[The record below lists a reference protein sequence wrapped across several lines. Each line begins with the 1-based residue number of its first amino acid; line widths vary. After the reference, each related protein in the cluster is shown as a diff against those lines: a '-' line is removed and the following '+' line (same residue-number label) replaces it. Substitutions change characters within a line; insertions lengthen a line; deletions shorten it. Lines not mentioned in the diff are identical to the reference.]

1 MANDSL
7 LAPIVSAWLKK
18 ISLAWD
24 FKQEEFGR
32 DAEICTQFFD
42 GPYDFMYGLRRG
54 TNGAGFTFTGNT
66 DDFPRP
72 TFAMTVNKVAEM
84 VQLFGPT
91 LYSRN
96 PIRKVNPRKVP
107 EIPSGAF
114 APFDPNVFGQLFQQF
129 SSINEKQRAIDE
141 ARATLLQEYL
151 NFTPDA
157 MNLKDHSRRAI
168 DEALIKGMGVLW
180 TRPFVSP
187 STGKKFIGSFYDTV
201 DNLVIDPDMETISE
215 AGWIAKRCVH
225 PVWQVEKD
233 FGLNPGTL
241 SGHMESYNQQGN
253 VSSEGGIMDYK
264 RKQGKTNDL
273 LVYWKVYSKVGAGGR
288 LSGVA
293 QEMMEPLEAYG
304 DYAYLAVCDK
314 VDYPLNLPPDIQNT
328 ADDNEIRRRLEWDTP
343 FWADDSWPFTPI
355 IFHERPRKVW
365 PMSHLK
371 PGLGELK
378 FINWVYSF
386 VASKIR
392 VSCRDF
398 LAMKKSLGEEIKS
411 TILHGN
417 DYELLEIDETHGT
430 VGEVVQFLQHPN
442 FNSDIWRVLE
452 AVEKNF
458 EKRVGLTELVY
469 GETAASYR
477 SASEAQVKSDQTR
490 IRPDD
495 MYNKVEDSMTDV
507 AKKEAL
513 ASRWHI
519 TGKDVVHIMGK
530 PIAFLWDQIIVS
542 SDPADICHNLEYRI
556 AAGSARKPNKQ
567 READNMSQAMQNL
580 FPNLWSYAA
589 GTGDYGPV
597 NSLLEDWAKSLDL
610 DITKYLIKPPP
621 PPPPGQQPPPGGEQQ
636 GEQPQQQGQQ
646 PQGQPQQGQP
656 QAQ

>member
-1 MANDSL
+1 MASDSL

-18 ISLAWD
+18 IQLAWD
-24 FKQEEFGR
+24 FKQDEFGR
-32 DAEICTQFFD
+32 DAETCMQFFD

-54 TNGAGFTFTGNT
+54 NNGNGFTFTGNA

-91 LYSRN
+91 LYARN
-96 PIRKVNPRKVP
+96 PVRKVNPRTVP
-107 EIPSGAF
+107 EIPAGAF
-114 APFDPNVFGQLFQQF
+114 APFDPNQFGVLFQQLND
-129 SSINEKQRAIDE
+129 INEKQRAVDE
-141 ARATLLQEYL
+141 ARSTMLEQYL

-157 MNLKDHSRRAI
+157 LNLKDHSRRAI

-201 DNLVIDPDMETISE
+201 DNLVIDPDMETIDE
-215 AGWIAKRCVH
+215 AGWIAKRCVD
-225 PVWQVEKD
+225 PVWQVERD
-233 FGLNPGTL
+233 FGLMPGTL
-241 SGHMESYNQQGN
+241 SGHLESYNQQGN
-253 VSSEGGIMDYK
+253 ISAEGSVMDYK

-273 LVYWKVYSKVGAGGR
+273 LVYWKIYSKVGVGGR

-293 QEMMEPLEAYG
+293 QEMMEPLEGYG

-314 VDYPLNLPPDIQNT
+314 VDYPLNIPPDVQNT
-328 ADDNEIRRRLEWDTP
+328 ADDNEIRKRLEWDTP
-343 FWADDSWPFTPI
+343 FWANDSWPFTPI
-355 IFHERPRKVW
+355 VFHERPRKVW

-386 VASKIR
+386 VASKIL

-398 LAMKKSLGEEIKS
+398 LALKKSLGEEIKS

-452 AVEKNF
+452 AVERNF

-495 MYNKVEDSMTDV
+495 MANKVEDAMTDV

-519 TGKDVVHIMGK
+519 TGRDVVNVLGK
-530 PIAFLWDQIIVS
+530 PMAFLWDQLVVS
-542 SDPADICHNLEYRI
+542 SDPSDICHNLEYRI
-556 AAGSARKPNKQ
+556 AAGSTRKPNRQ

-580 FPNLWSYAA
+580 FPNLWSYAS
-589 GTGDYGPV
+589 GTGDYTAV
-597 NSLLEDWAKSLDL
+597 NALLQDWAKSLDL
-610 DITKYLIKPPP
+610 DITKYLIQPPP
-621 PPPPGQQPPPGGEQQ
+621 PPPPGSQPPPEQQGGEQQ
-636 GEQPQQQGQQ
+636 QTQGQEV
-646 PQGQPQQGQP
+646 QQ
-656 QAQ
+656 

>member
-1 MANDSL
+1 MATSDSL
-7 LAPIVSAWLKK
+7 LAPVVSAWLKK
-18 ISLAWD
+18 IQLAWD

-32 DAEICTQFFD
+32 DAETCMQFFD

-54 TNGAGFTFTGNT
+54 TNGNGFTFTGNA

-84 VQLFGPT
+84 VQLFGPI
-91 LYSRN
+91 LYARN
-96 PIRKVNPRKVP
+96 PIRKVNPRVVP

-114 APFDPNVFGQLFQQF
+114 APFDPNVFGPLFQKLND
-129 SSINEKQRAIDE
+129 INTIQRSVDE
-141 ARATLLQEYL
+141 SRSVMLENYL
-151 NFTPDA
+151 NYTPDA
-157 MNLKDHSRRAI
+157 LNLKDHARRAV

-180 TRPFVSP
+180 TRPYMSP

-201 DNLVIDPDMETISE
+201 DNLVIDPDMETIAE

-233 FGLNPGTL
+233 FGLMPGTL
-241 SGHMESYNQQGN
+241 SGNLESYNQQGN
-253 VSSEGGIMDYK
+253 ISSEGSLMDYK

-273 LVYWKVYSKVGAGGR
+273 LVYWKIYSKVGVGGR
-288 LSGVA
+288 LSGVSK
-293 QEMMEPLEAYG
+293 EMMEPLDGYG

-314 VDYPLNLPPDIQNT
+314 VDYPLNVPPDIQNT
-328 ADDNEIRRRLEWDTP
+328 ADDTEIKKRLEWDTP
-343 FWADDSWPFTPI
+343 FWANDNWPFTPI

-430 VGEVVQFLQHPN
+430 VNEVVQFLQHPN

-452 AVEKNF
+452 AVERNF

-495 MYNKVEDSMTDV
+495 MANKVEDAMTDV

-513 ASRWHI
+513 AARWHI
-519 TGKDVVHIMGK
+519 TGRDVVNIMGK
-530 PIAFLWDQIIVS
+530 PMAFLWDQLIVS

-556 AAGSARKPNKQ
+556 AADSVRKPNRQ

-580 FPNLWSYAA
+580 FPNLWSYAS
-589 GTGDYGPV
+589 GTGDYSAV
-597 NSLLEDWAKSLDL
+597 NSLLQDWAKSLDL
-610 DITKYLIKPPP
+610 DVTKYLIQPPP
-621 PPPPGQQPPPGGEQQ
+621 PQPQAAPEAGGGQPAPEEQQ
-636 GEQPQQQGQQ
+636 QQQQQ
-646 PQGQPQQGQP
+646 PQGG
-656 QAQ
+656 

>member
-1 MANDSL
+1 MASDSL

-18 ISLAWD
+18 IQLAWD
-24 FKQEEFGR
+24 FKQDEFGR
-32 DAEICTQFFD
+32 DAETCMQFFD

-54 TNGAGFTFTGNT
+54 NNGNGFTFTGNA

-91 LYSRN
+91 LYARN
-96 PIRKVNPRKVP
+96 PVRKVNPRTVP
-107 EIPSGAF
+107 EIPAGAF
-114 APFDPNVFGQLFQQF
+114 APFDPNQFGMLFQQLND
-129 SSINEKQRAIDE
+129 INEKQRAVDE
-141 ARATLLQEYL
+141 ARSTMLEQYL

-157 MNLKDHSRRAI
+157 LNLKDHSRRAI

-201 DNLVIDPDMETISE
+201 DNLVIDPDMETIDE
-215 AGWIAKRCVH
+215 AGWIAKRCVD
-225 PVWQVEKD
+225 PVWQVERD
-233 FGLNPGTL
+233 FGLMPGTL
-241 SGHMESYNQQGN
+241 SGHLESYNQQGN
-253 VSSEGGIMDYK
+253 ISAEGSVMDYK

-273 LVYWKVYSKVGAGGR
+273 LVYWKIYSKVGVGGR

-293 QEMMEPLEAYG
+293 QEMMEPLEGYG

-314 VDYPLNLPPDIQNT
+314 VDYPLNIPPDIQNT
-328 ADDNEIRRRLEWDTP
+328 ADDNEIRKRLEWDTP
-343 FWADDSWPFTPI
+343 FWANDSWPFTPI
-355 IFHERPRKVW
+355 VFHERPRRVW

-398 LAMKKSLGEEIKS
+398 LALKKSLGEEIKS

-452 AVEKNF
+452 AVERNF

-495 MYNKVEDSMTDV
+495 MANKVEDAMTDV

-519 TGKDVVHIMGK
+519 TGRDVVNVLGK
-530 PIAFLWDQIIVS
+530 PMAFLWDQLVVS
-542 SDPADICHNLEYRI
+542 SDPSDICHNLEYRI
-556 AAGSARKPNKQ
+556 AAGSTRKPNRQ

-580 FPNLWSYAA
+580 FPNLWSYAS
-589 GTGDYGPV
+589 GTGDYTAV
-597 NSLLEDWAKSLDL
+597 NALLQDWAKSLDL
-610 DITKYLIKPPP
+610 DITKYLIQPPP
-621 PPPPGQQPPPGGEQQ
+621 PPPPDSQPPPEQQGGEQQ
-636 GEQPQQQGQQ
+636 QTQGQEV
-646 PQGQPQQGQP
+646 QQ
-656 QAQ
+656 

>member
-1 MANDSL
+1 
-7 LAPIVSAWLKK
+7 
-18 ISLAWD
+18 
-24 FKQEEFGR
+24 
-32 DAEICTQFFD
+32 
-42 GPYDFMYGLRRG
+42 
-54 TNGAGFTFTGNT
+54 
-66 DDFPRP
+66 
-72 TFAMTVNKVAEM
+72 
-84 VQLFGPT
+84 
-91 LYSRN
+91 
-96 PIRKVNPRKVP
+96 
-107 EIPSGAF
+107 
-114 APFDPNVFGQLFQQF
+114 
-129 SSINEKQRAIDE
+129 
-141 ARATLLQEYL
+141 
-151 NFTPDA
+151 
-157 MNLKDHSRRAI
+157 
-168 DEALIKGMGVLW
+168 
-180 TRPFVSP
+180 
-187 STGKKFIGSFYDTV
+187 V
-201 DNLVIDPDMETISE
+201 DNLVIDPDMETIAE

-233 FGLNPGTL
+233 FGLMPGTL
-241 SGHMESYNQQGN
+241 SGNLESYNQQGN
-253 VSSEGGIMDYK
+253 ISSEGSLMDYK

-273 LVYWKVYSKVGAGGR
+273 LVYWKIYSKVGVGGR
-288 LSGVA
+288 LSGVSK
-293 QEMMEPLEAYG
+293 EMMEPLDGYG

-314 VDYPLNLPPDIQNT
+314 VDYPLNVPPDIQNT
-328 ADDNEIRRRLEWDTP
+328 ADDTEIKKRLEWDTP
-343 FWADDSWPFTPI
+343 FWANDNWPFTPI

-430 VGEVVQFLQHPN
+430 VNEVVQFLQHPN

-452 AVEKNF
+452 AVERNF

-495 MYNKVEDSMTDV
+495 MANKVEDAMTDV

-513 ASRWHI
+513 AARWHI
-519 TGKDVVHIMGK
+519 TGRDVVNIMGK
-530 PIAFLWDQIIVS
+530 PMAFLWDQLIVS

-556 AAGSARKPNKQ
+556 AADSVRKPNRQ

-589 GTGDYGPV
+589 GTGDYSAV
-597 NSLLEDWAKSLDL
+597 NSWPAC
-610 DITKYLIKPPP
+610 P
-621 PPPPGQQPPPGGEQQ
+621 
-636 GEQPQQQGQQ
+636 
-646 PQGQPQQGQP
+646 
-656 QAQ
+656 

>member
-1 MANDSL
+1 MASDSL

-18 ISLAWD
+18 IQLAWD
-24 FKQEEFGR
+24 FKQDEFGR
-32 DAEICTQFFD
+32 DAETCMQFFD

-54 TNGAGFTFTGNT
+54 NNGNGFTFTGNA

-91 LYSRN
+91 LYARN
-96 PIRKVNPRKVP
+96 PVRKVNPRTVP
-107 EIPSGAF
+107 EIPAGAF
-114 APFDPNVFGQLFQQF
+114 APFDPNQFGMLFQQLND
-129 SSINEKQRAIDE
+129 INEKQRAVDE
-141 ARATLLQEYL
+141 ARSTMLEQYL

-157 MNLKDHSRRAI
+157 LNLKDHSRRAI

-201 DNLVIDPDMETISE
+201 DNLVIDPDMETIDE
-215 AGWIAKRCVH
+215 AGWIAKRCVD
-225 PVWQVEKD
+225 PVWQVERD
-233 FGLNPGTL
+233 FGLMPGTL
-241 SGHMESYNQQGN
+241 SGHLESYNQQGN
-253 VSSEGGIMDYK
+253 ISAEGSVMDYK

-273 LVYWKVYSKVGAGGR
+273 LVYWKIYSKVGVGGR

-293 QEMMEPLEAYG
+293 QEMMEPLEGYG

-314 VDYPLNLPPDIQNT
+314 VDYPLNIPPDIQNT
-328 ADDNEIRRRLEWDTP
+328 ADDNEIRKRLEWDTP
-343 FWADDSWPFTPI
+343 FWANDSWPFTPI
-355 IFHERPRKVW
+355 VFHERPRKVW

-398 LAMKKSLGEEIKS
+398 LALKKSLGEEIKS

-452 AVEKNF
+452 AVERNF

-495 MYNKVEDSMTDV
+495 MANKVEDAMTDV

-519 TGKDVVHIMGK
+519 TGRDVVNVLGK
-530 PIAFLWDQIIVS
+530 PMAFLWDQLVVS
-542 SDPADICHNLEYRI
+542 SDPSDICHNLEYRI
-556 AAGSARKPNKQ
+556 AAGSTRKPNRQ

-580 FPNLWSYAA
+580 FPNLWSYAS
-589 GTGDYGPV
+589 GTGDYTAV
-597 NSLLEDWAKSLDL
+597 NALLQDWAKSLDL
-610 DITKYLIKPPP
+610 DITKYLIQPPP
-621 PPPPGQQPPPGGEQQ
+621 PPPPGSQPPPEQQGGEQQ
-636 GEQPQQQGQQ
+636 QTQGQEV
-646 PQGQPQQGQP
+646 QQ
-656 QAQ
+656 

>member
-1 MANDSL
+1 MASDSL

-18 ISLAWD
+18 IQLAWD
-24 FKQEEFGR
+24 FKQDEFGR
-32 DAEICTQFFD
+32 DAETCMQFFD

-54 TNGAGFTFTGNT
+54 NNGNGFTFTGNA
-66 DDFPRP
+66 DDFPKP

-91 LYSRN
+91 LYARN
-96 PIRKVNPRKVP
+96 PVRKVNPRTVP
-107 EIPSGAF
+107 EIPAGAF
-114 APFDPNVFGQLFQQF
+114 APFDPNQFGMLFQQLND
-129 SSINEKQRAIDE
+129 INEKQRAVDE
-141 ARATLLQEYL
+141 ARSTMLEQYL

-157 MNLKDHSRRAI
+157 LNLKDHSRRAI

-180 TRPFVSP
+180 TRPYVSP
-187 STGKKFIGSFYDTV
+187 STGKKFVGSFYDTV
-201 DNLVIDPDMETISE
+201 DNLVIDPDMETIEE
-215 AGWIAKRCVH
+215 AGWIARRCVD
-225 PVWQVEKD
+225 PVWQVERD
-233 FGLNPGTL
+233 FGLMPGTL
-241 SGHMESYNQQGN
+241 SGHLESYNQQGN
-253 VSSEGGIMDYK
+253 ISAEGAMMDYK

-273 LVYWKVYSKVGAGGR
+273 LVYWKIYSKVGVGGR

-293 QEMMEPLEAYG
+293 QEMMEPLEGYG
-304 DYAYLAVCDK
+304 DYAYLAICDK
-314 VDYPLNLPPDIQNT
+314 VDYPLNIPPDIQNT
-328 ADDNEIRRRLEWDTP
+328 ADDVEIKKRLEWDTP
-343 FWADDSWPFTPI
+343 FWANDAWPFTPI
-355 IFHERPRKVW
+355 VFHERPRKVW

-398 LAMKKSLGEEIKS
+398 LALKKSLGEEIKS

-430 VGEVVQFLQHPN
+430 VGEVIQFLQHPN

-452 AVEKNF
+452 AVERNF

-469 GETAASYR
+469 GETAAAYR

-495 MYNKVEDSMTDV
+495 MANKVEDAMTDV

-519 TGKDVVHIMGK
+519 TGRDVVNVLGK
-530 PIAFLWDQIIVS
+530 PMAFLWDQLVVS
-542 SDPADICHNLEYRI
+542 SDPSDICHNLEYRI
-556 AAGSARKPNKQ
+556 AAGSTRKPNRQ

-580 FPNLWSYAA
+580 FPNLWSYAS
-589 GTGDYGPV
+589 GTGDYTAV
-597 NSLLEDWAKSLDL
+597 NALLQDWAKSLDL
-610 DITKYLIKPPP
+610 DITKYLIQPPP
-621 PPPPGQQPPPGGEQQ
+621 PPPPGSQPPPDQQGAEQQ
-636 GEQPQQQGQQ
+636 QTQGQEV
-646 PQGQPQQGQP
+646 QQ
-656 QAQ
+656 